1 MSCRVSRPAAVLLA
15 LVLSLSA
22 PSAFAGQYGRDFNP
36 GFGTGFGTRIVRI
49 LKQFGKKLGII
60 SSLNV
65 DNPSIALPGPPKP

>member
-1 MSCRVSRPAAVLLA
+1 MNRRVSRPAAVLLA

-22 PSAFAGQYGRDFNP
+22 PSAFARPHGRDFEP
-36 GFGTGFGTRIVRI
+36 GFGTRIVRI

-65 DNPSIALPGPPKP
+65 DNPSVTMPGPPKP